1 MKLSLSIH
9 RFLLLALA
17 VASLCASAAPSRAA
31 VSGRLRSLAARARK
45 RHGWE
50 ALRRYVR
57 SAGSEESR
65 GLAYFALGY
74 REYLAGSNDLAAQDL
89 EKSVNA
95 GSSLSSFAEY
105 YEALANQQL
114 RRNGEAIQILT
125 RFVNRYPRSVYRPHA
140 LNLLA
145 SLLIQQGHPDRALAV
160 LNSFPGTMRDAGF
173 LLLFAKAY
181 EGLQRNL
188 DAAQIYQQIYYGF
201 PGAPEA
207 HTAET
212 ALTKL
217 RSLLGARFPQ
227 VSDGLKAGRVN
238 KLFEHGLYD
247 RALSGY
253 DDLLLNAPH
262 SPLQDGW
269 RLGRSKCLLEL
280 KRYPEAID
288 SLSKPIQHN
297 PEADAARLALL
308 VRANELAGD
317 QPSMLKALDEIYKK
331 YPHSSSYG
339 DALAYA
345 GSYFARQGFW
355 QTAAQYYEPLV
366 RDFPANSFAKEA
378 SWRVAWYDVLAGKT
392 DAAQAALRDFLRRYP
407 DSVHTPAALYWL
419 GRIEDQQGNV
429 AEAREI
435 DSFLRRRFANTY
447 YGLKVHHPLRKN
459 HSGGARHSSGVAEA
473 SLAAGPAALGMLP
486 FPRPPAAIGPCE
498 DPQPPDSLAPATT
511 LIALSLPD
519 LAAQYMQNLIARAG
533 HSASPEVL
541 LALARLRSSQKDP
554 ASALF
559 TAQSLAPHYTEYPFD
574 GLPKEVWTLLY
585 PRAYWKLV
593 RRYARANRL
602 DPYLVMGLIRQESAF
617 NPRALS
623 SARARGLMQIE
634 PDTATHGV
642 RGRRRRRR
650 VLHNLYEPAYNIRVS
665 CRYLRQLLRSFN
677 GNLPATLAAY
687 NAGDS
692 RVRQWIE
699 NSKIQSPDQF
709 LETIPFTDTRGYVER
724 ILRDRSIYRSLLS
737 GTARFESC
745 SRRRG

>member
-1 MKLSLSIH
+1 MKSSPFIQRL
-9 RFLLLALA
+9 LLLALLA
-17 VASLCASAAPSRAA
+17 ASLCAFAVPSRGAA
-31 VSGRLRSLAARARK
+31 SRRLRLLAARARTW
-45 RHGWE
+45 HGWD
-50 ALRRYVR
+50 ALRHYAR
-57 SAGSEESR
+57 STGSEESR
-65 GLAYFALGY
+65 GLAYFTLGY
-74 REYLAGSNDLAAQDL
+74 REYLAGQNGPAAEDLKRAVDA
-89 EKSVNA
+89 EC
-95 GSSLSSFAEY
+95 SLSNFAEY

-114 RRNGEAIQILT
+114 RRNDEAIQILT
-125 RFVNRYPRSVYRPHA
+125 HFVNRYPRNVYRPHA

-145 SLLIQQGHPDRALAV
+145 GLLIQQGHPKRALAV

-181 EGLQRNL
+181 QGLQRNL

-207 HTAET
+207 HDAET
-212 ALTKL
+212 ALAKL

-227 VSDGLKAGRVN
+227 VSEGLKAGRVS

-247 RALSGY
+247 HALSGY

-262 SPLQDGW
+262 SPLQDAW
-269 RLGRSKCLLEL
+269 LLGRAKCFLEL
-280 KRYPEAID
+280 KRYPEAVG
-288 SLSKPIQHN
+288 SLSKPVHHN

-317 QPSMLKALDEIYKK
+317 QSSMLKALDEIYKK
-331 YPHSSSYG
+331 YPHSVSYG

-366 RDFPANSFAKEA
+366 RDFPANFFGKEA
-378 SWRVAWYDVLAGKT
+378 SWRVAWYGVLAGKT
-392 DAAQAALRDFLRRYP
+392 DAAEAALRDFLRRYP
-407 DSVHTPAALYWL
+407 DSPHTSAALYWL
-419 GRIEDQQGNV
+419 ARIEDQQGNGS
-429 AEAREI
+429 EARET
-435 DSFLRRRFANTY
+435 DDFLARRFANTY
-447 YGLKVHHPLRKN
+447 YGLKAHRLLPKK
-459 HSGGARHSSGVAEA
+459 HSGTAKHGSRIAKA
-473 SLAAGPAALGMLP
+473 SLAAGPAALGMLL

-511 LIALSLPD
+511 LIALSFPD
-519 LAAQYMQNLIARAG
+519 LAAQYLQNLIARAG
-533 HSASPEVL
+533 HSPNPEVV

-559 TAQSLAPHYTEYPFD
+559 AAQSLVPRYTEYPFD
-574 GLPKEVWTLLY
+574 GLPKEVWNLLY
-585 PRAYWKLV
+585 PRTYWRLV
-593 RRYARANRL
+593 RRYARADRL

-623 SARARGLMQIE
+623 SANARGLMQIE
-634 PDTATHGV
+634 PGTATRGV

-650 VLHNLYEPAYNIRVS
+650 VLRNLYEPAYNIRVS
-665 CRYLRQLLRSFN
+665 CRYLRQLLRSFK
-677 GNLPATLAAY
+677 GNLPETLAAY

-699 NSKIQSPDQF
+699 NSKIQDPDQF

-737 GTARFESC
+737 GTAKFRSC
-745 SRRRG
+745 SRRQG